1 MRVRLCL
8 VVICLLTVPALAFAQ
23 ASVNV
28 EDATTV
34 VGGTTT
40 VDVTV
45 SAVPPPG
52 VTDIQGV
59 ITYDPTV
66 VHITDIQGLNG
77 FSGFFFKIIDNVT
90 GTANV
95 TAAIVGG
102 AGVLAGEVLRVFVEA
117 VGGAGASC
125 FISLTLTGP
134 GTVFRDGDG
143 NDIPVTVDPG
153 LFGIGTTVPPISDFG
168 FDPVDPTISDPVAFA
183 DESWDL
189 DGIVVAWNWTFG
201 DGGASTNQNPVHQ
214 YANGGTFNVT
224 LTVTDDDGATDT
236 SSQAITVL
244 GPSAAFNYA
253 PAGPTTQDEVQFL
266 DQSFDPTGN
275 IASWNW
281 AFGDGTFSSQQN
293 PRHTFAQPGTY
304 RVDLTVTSTGGGTV
318 STFRRIVVRNAP
330 PTAAFD
336 FTPAQPKIGQ
346 MVTFGAG
353 GSSDPDGAVVI
364 FEWDFNN
371 DGVTDA
377 TGATVTRAF
386 NVVGAR
392 PVTLKVTDDD
402 GAFDFVTHVV
412 PVQASPPV
420 AAFTFAPP
428 NPTTGQ
434 TVSFDASGSADADGN
449 IILYEWDFNNDGV
462 TDATGMAA
470 TRSWPAAGVYPVTL
484 IVTDNDGAFGAETH
498 GVPVQ
503 VGGAGGAN
511 QPPEADFAFE
521 PQEGEEAN
529 INEVINFHAEGSGDP
544 DGTIAAYEW
553 DFDDD
558 GDYDATGA
566 DAAHV
571 YLTGGAKI
579 VTLRVTDDDGA
590 FGFKTRVVSV
600 EFIRPTAVFTFDP
613 EQPKVGQVVTFD
625 ASESFDEDGRVD
637 FFEWDF
643 NDDGIADA
651 TGMTIN
657 HIFDVGG
664 AIPVTLMVID
674 NDGVTDFHTVAVPV
688 EINTPPE
695 AAFTY
700 APLNPTTS
708 DTLTFYDQS
717 LDFDG
722 TIAAWRWEF
731 GNGATSAVQTPTYRY
746 DEAGTYEVTLTVTDD
761 EGATGNATQEIIVG
775 ASVNVAPV
783 ANFTFAPAL
792 PQINQDIQFTDQS
805 TDADDNLVDWGWD
818 FGDGATSAQRNPTHA
833 YATIGTYTVTLTVTD
848 DEGATA
854 THTRQ
859 VVIAETGAQI
869 GTFSF
874 PNPAAT
880 TARIV
885 FAAPEGSTGLRLRV
899 FDIQGRMVFEA
910 DLAAGTTEY
919 QWNLTDETGE
929 RLGNGLYLYVIT
941 GENATGQAIS
951 SAVFRLLI
959 VR

>member
-1 MRVRLCL
+1 L

-66 VHITDIQGLNG
+66 VHITNIQGLNG
-77 FSGFFFKIIDNVT
+77 FSDFFFKAIDNVT

-95 TAAIVGG
+95 TAAIIGG
-102 AGVLAGEVLRVFVEA
+102 NGVLAGEVLRIFVEA
-117 VGGAGASC
+117 VGGAGDTS
-125 FISLTLTGP
+125 FIGITLSGP
-134 GTVFRDGDG
+134 GTVFRDADG
-143 NDIPVTVDPG
+143 VDIPVTVDPG
-153 LFGIGTTVPPISDFG
+153 LFTIGTTVPPVSEFT
-168 FDPVDPTISDPVAFA
+168 FAPTDPTTSDPVIFT
-183 DESWDL
+183 DQSWDL

-214 YANGGTFNVT
+214 YANGGSFNVT

-236 SSQAITVL
+236 SSQTVDVL
-244 GPSAAFNYA
+244 GPSAAFNYT

-275 IASWNW
+275 IVSWNW

-293 PRHTFAQPGTY
+293 PRHTYAQPGTY
-304 RVDLTVTSTGGGTV
+304 RVDLTITSSGGATV

-330 PTAAFD
+330 PTAAFT
-336 FTPAQPKIGQ
+336 FNPAQPKIGQ

-353 GSSDPDGAVVI
+353 GSSDPDGAIVVY
-364 FEWDFNN
+364 EWDFNN

-377 TGATVTRAF
+377 TGATVTHSF

-420 AAFTFAPP
+420 AAFTFSPE

-434 TVSFDASGSADADGN
+434 TVSFDASDSEDEDGT
-449 IILYEWDFNNDGV
+449 IILYEWDFDNDGI

-470 TRSWPAAGVYPVTL
+470 TFSWPAPGVYPVTL
-484 IVTDNDGAFGAETH
+484 LVTDNDGAFGAETH

-503 VGGAGGAN
+503 VGGTGGDN
-511 QPPEADFAFE
+511 QPPVADFTID
-521 PQEGEEAN
+521 PQEGDDAN
-529 INEVINFHAEGSGDP
+529 INEVINFHSNGSSDP

-558 GDYDATGA
+558 GDFDATGA
-566 DAAHV
+566 NAAHV
-571 YLTGGAKI
+571 YLTGGAKL
-579 VTLRVTDDDGA
+579 VTLRVTDNDGA

-600 EFIRPTAVFTFDP
+600 EFNRPTAVFSFEP
-613 EQPKVGQVVTFD
+613 EVPKVGEVVSFD
-625 ASESFDEDGRVD
+625 ASDSFDDDGRVD

-643 NDDGIADA
+643 DDDGEADA
-651 TGMTIN
+651 TGMNVN

-664 AIPVTLMVID
+664 AMPVTLMVID
-674 NDGVTDFHTVAVPV
+674 NDGVTDFHTMTVPV
-688 EINTPPE
+688 EINAPPE

-700 APLNPTTS
+700 APQAPTTA
-708 DTLTFYDQS
+708 DTVTFTDQS
-717 LDFDG
+717 IDFDG
-722 TIAAWRWEF
+722 TIEAWRWQF
-731 GNGATSAVQTPTYRY
+731 GTGATSTVQTATYRY
-746 DEAGTYEVTLTVTDD
+746 EEAGTYEVTLTVTDD
-761 EGATGNATQEIIVG
+761 EGAMDTVMQEIIVG
-775 ASVNVAPV
+775 ASVNTAPV
-783 ANFTFAPAL
+783 ANFAYAPAL
-792 PQINQDIQFTDQS
+792 PQVDEEIQFTDQS
-805 TDADDNLVDWGWD
+805 TDAEDNLNAWAWD
-818 FGDGATSAQRNPTHA
+818 FGDGTTSTQRNPTHTYDA
-833 YATIGTYTVTLTVTD
+833 IGTYAVTLTVTD
-848 DEGATA
+848 DEGASA
-854 THTRQ
+854 ELTRQ
-859 VVIAETGAQI
+859 VVVAETGAQI
-869 GTFSF
+869 GTFAF

-880 TARIV
+880 AARIV
-885 FAAPEGSTGLRLRV
+885 LAAPEGATELRLRV
-899 FDIQGRMVFEA
+899 FDIRGELVFSEE
-910 DLAAGTTEY
+910 LAAATTEY
-919 QWNLTDETGE
+919 RWNLTDGDGE
-929 RLGNGLYLYVIT
+929 PLPSGIYFYVISGVGPDGGT
-941 GENATGQAIS
+941 IR
-951 SAVFRLLI
+951 SAVFKLLI